1 MNMDVGD
8 LVKRIK
14 MPSPVVAGG
23 IGLLLVA
30 VVATVLVATRL
41 ASNLRAAS
49 CIDADLAAVQKS
61 IDGILGL
68 QPDSPEAIQQRISQT
83 NLELADL
90 LQGFPTT
97 DQATDQASRLY
108 EYAVETGV
116 QLVSLEPLRSTPEEE
131 LLTAYAVQR
140 FYIVARGS
148 PVDLLRFVGR
158 LGGRPLPTMRVE
170 RVSIV
175 PVDGGRADI
184 DVILYAS
191 DLALEERG
199 LRPHGGASRLPEGER
214 LATVAGQR
222 EAE

>member
-1 MNMDVGD
+1 MNMNGGG
-8 LVKRIK
+8 LVKRSRV
-14 MPSPVVAGG
+14 PSPAVAGG

-30 VVATVLVATRL
+30 VVATVVVATRL

-49 CIDADLAAVQKS
+49 RIDADLAAVQKS
-61 IDGILGL
+61 MDGILGL

-140 FYIVARGS
+140 YFVVARGS

-158 LGGRPLPTMRVE
+158 LGGRPLPTTRVE

-175 PVDGGRADI
+175 PVDGSRADI

-191 DLALEERG
+191 DLVLEERG
-199 LRPHGGASRLPEGER
+199 LLPQAGASHPLERER
-214 LATVAGQR
+214 LARDTGI
-222 EAE
+222 EKG